1 MEEITIKLTDET
13 VRRVNETLC
22 EERRHYSSEKDFIA
36 MAIGHDSA
44 MHDDELTYWAK
55 N

>member
-13 VRRVNETLC
+13 VRRVNEALC
-22 EERRHYSSEKDFIA
+22 EERRDCISMLVYGSDY
-36 MAIGHDSA
+36 G
-44 MHDDELTYWAK
+44 HDDEKTYWAK

>member
-13 VRRVNETLC
+13 VRRVNEALC
-22 EERRHYSSEKDFIA
+22 EERKHYEPMGVLDIVSYEY
-36 MAIGHDSA
+36 GA